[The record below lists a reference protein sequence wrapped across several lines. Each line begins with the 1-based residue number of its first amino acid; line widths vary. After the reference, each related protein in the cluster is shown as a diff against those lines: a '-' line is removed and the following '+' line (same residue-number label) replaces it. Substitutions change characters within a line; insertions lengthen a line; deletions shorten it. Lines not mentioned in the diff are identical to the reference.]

1 MYMDKKSEVS
11 LSVRHIIK
19 TYPGVVALKDI
30 SVDFYA
36 GEVHG
41 LMGENG
47 AGKSTLMKAISG
59 VIEPDEGIFYIGSD
73 EFRKIT
79 PHQAQEKGL
88 RIIHQELNLIP
99 TLSVTEN
106 IFMGRFMGN
115 GWTVKFSEM
124 KKRTWELFQEIGIK
138 IDPDALVENL
148 TVAQMQL
155 VEIAKAVSQDV
166 KILIMDEPTAPL
178 TQVEVELLFRLIRKL
193 KEKGVTIIYISHRIS
208 EIFELTD
215 RITIM
220 RDGEKVMTEYTKN
233 LDRETLINL
242 MVGRTL
248 KETYPERTK
257 KPQEEILRVEHLYG
271 NGLEDINFTLRKG
284 EILGLAGL
292 VGAGRTELVRLIF
305 GADPVVKGKIYME
318 GKEIRISNP
327 KEAVKHGIVLI
338 PEDRKRQ
345 GVVLELSIKENLTLP
360 NYKKISRRTL
370 INKNEEKK
378 LVKRQVEQLRIKTPS
393 EDQLVKNLSG
403 GNQQKV
409 VVGKWLAG
417 KSKILIFDE
426 PTRGIDVG
434 AKQEIY
440 FLMNQLTEQG
450 ISILMVSSEMEELM
464 GMSDRILV
472 LREGKISGSFD
483 KSEEPFTQE
492 SIMKYASIE

>member
-1 MYMDKKSEVS
+1 M
-11 LSVRHIIK
+11 
-19 TYPGVVALKDI
+19 
-30 SVDFYA
+30 
-36 GEVHG
+36 
-41 LMGENG
+41 
-47 AGKSTLMKAISG
+47 
-59 VIEPDEGIFYIGSD
+59 
-73 EFRKIT
+73 
-79 PHQAQEKGL
+79 
-88 RIIHQELNLIP
+88 
-99 TLSVTEN
+99 
-106 IFMGRFMGN
+106 
-115 GWTVKFSEM
+115 
-124 KKRTWELFQEIGIK
+124 
-138 IDPDALVENL
+138 
-148 TVAQMQL
+148 
-155 VEIAKAVSQDV
+155 
-166 KILIMDEPTAPL
+166 
-178 TQVEVELLFRLIRKL
+178 ELLFRLIRKL

-318 GKEIRISNP
+318 GKEIRISSP